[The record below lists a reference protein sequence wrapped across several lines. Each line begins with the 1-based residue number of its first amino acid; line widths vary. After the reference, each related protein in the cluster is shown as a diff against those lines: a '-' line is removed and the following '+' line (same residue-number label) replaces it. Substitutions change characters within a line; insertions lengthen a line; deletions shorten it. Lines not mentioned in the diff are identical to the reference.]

1 MSEISNISKLISDN
15 ESEIERL
22 QDPANKLSSGA
33 RQDMIEHLERN
44 NDKLKELNTKLT
56 KMSNELKGL
65 EDDLKAARDSHDRKK
80 VREINK
86 KISDKSSELKQ
97 MKKDARLD
105 FKGYDSEG
113 YNQGTRRDIVS
124 CAFGQIGRRIHN
136 FVYKED
142 TRHGDF
148 AWKINKAIARF
159 NLKHPLL
166 GILAS
171 GVTFIGL
178 NTMSAIVFGTPLLG
192 MIASAAA
199 IGRRIPQ
206 FVNGDSKLV
215 RNYHI
220 KKGGYIENIKNSSAE
235 YSNCLDIRKSI
246 SSIDADNIHKKV
258 STDGHS
264 HDDTLESDENAKKH
278 KKIKEKLNSVNLGD
292 RSDDNILN
300 LNALLSECQ
309 TCAALLDDED
319 KAKLREIENFIL
331 GNYGDLVKKDI
342 KTLNLMDIENELEQL
357 KHRKE
362 RIEAG
367 SVRIMSEEARNAISA
382 KLREIEEY
390 QKELEKRKDLFDKM
404 SPEIRQNLNYLA
416 SMSISDINEMITKA
430 SFVATDNEPELDK
443 LRKLSAELEKRL
455 LALFP
460 YRPNLLPEEN
470 EKIEKLRELRR
481 VIEAKLS
488 VSDDYKK
495 GKDEEA
501 AKKLLEKVEQMF
513 INSRGLSLD
522 VAIKNND
529 VATVAAVDNGIG
541 LIMQEVNKNP
551 LVYNHRETF
560 KDFAE
565 KISEASEKIIAFN
578 KEMAKATP
586 LGRLSELVDKFDASA
601 LSVAMKNGDLSTVRK
616 IQDKILDIKTLYD
629 GLKGSVTDSILLNKI
644 ISIVGLMPEISDFIG
659 RSTKGPAPMPAAV
672 PVPGSPIDFPSH
684 KVTVSNVES
693 VDVKLIS
700 GEAMGIDGYIATS
713 VQFRGKDGRFIGK
726 QYNDVGGKPIVFT
739 SNDAD
744 DIVRE
749 LNNYFDGFT
758 GTVNVRYSSK
768 TSKR

>member
-1 MSEISNISKLISDN
+1 MSEIGSISKLISEN
-15 ESEIERL
+15 NLEIRKI
-22 QDPANKLSSGA
+22 QDSGGSYADLSKKA
-33 RQDMIEHLERN
+33 RRDMIEHLERS
-44 NDKLKELNTKLT
+44 NDKLKTLNTKLT

-65 EDDLKAARDSHDRKK
+65 EDELKTARDSHDRKK

-97 MKKDARLD
+97 LKQDAKID
-105 FKGYDSEG
+105 FRGYDSEG
-113 YNQGTRRDIVS
+113 YNQGTKRDIVS
-124 CAFGQIGRRIHN
+124 CAFGQIGKRIHN

-142 TRHGDF
+142 TRYGDF

-166 GILAS
+166 GIFAG

-178 NTMSAIVFGTPLLG
+178 NMMSAIVFGTPLLG
-192 MIASAAA
+192 MIASAVA

-220 KKGGYIENIKNSSAE
+220 KKGGYIENIQSSCAE
-235 YSNCLDIRKSI
+235 YNNCLDIRKSV
-246 SSIDADNIHKKV
+246 SSIDIDNLHKKV
-258 STDGHS
+258 AASGG
-264 HDDTLESDENAKKH
+264 HDDTLGSDENAKKH

-367 SVRIMSEEARNAISA
+367 SVRLMSEEARNEISA

-390 QKELEKRKDLFDKM
+390 QKELEKRKDLFGKM
-404 SPEIRQNLNYLA
+404 PPAIRQNLNYLA
-416 SMSISDINEMITKA
+416 SGSISEINEMITKA
-430 SFVATDNEPELDK
+430 SIVATDNEPELDK

-481 VIEAKLS
+481 VI
-488 VSDDYKK
+488 
-495 GKDEEA
+495 
-501 AKKLLEKVEQMF
+501 
-513 INSRGLSLD
+513 
-522 VAIKNND
+522 
-529 VATVAAVDNGIG
+529 
-541 LIMQEVNKNP
+541 
-551 LVYNHRETF
+551 
-560 KDFAE
+560 
-565 KISEASEKIIAFN
+565 
-578 KEMAKATP
+578 
-586 LGRLSELVDKFDASA
+586 
-601 LSVAMKNGDLSTVRK
+601 
-616 IQDKILDIKTLYD
+616 
-629 GLKGSVTDSILLNKI
+629 
-644 ISIVGLMPEISDFIG
+644 
-659 RSTKGPAPMPAAV
+659 
-672 PVPGSPIDFPSH
+672 
-684 KVTVSNVES
+684 
-693 VDVKLIS
+693 
-700 GEAMGIDGYIATS
+700 
-713 VQFRGKDGRFIGK
+713 
-726 QYNDVGGKPIVFT
+726 
-739 SNDAD
+739 
-744 DIVRE
+744 
-749 LNNYFDGFT
+749 
-758 GTVNVRYSSK
+758 
-768 TSKR
+768 